1 MLLANRTFN
10 HEKDSFHESLCI
22 PNDMRTK
29 CRERIFFT
37 AISNALQKEELFED
51 PEDAPRE
58 LGTVSGDL
66 QRCLRSITDQLEYEY
81 TLMVFT
87 SYQRMAKEIFAYYKH
102 MQENHTSK
110 EDKLKAAIMD
120 LVEELRAKHEADE
133 DGENDGNEHNEAF
146 IDKLNKKYMMKRI
159 SLVKNSHHSFP
170 TYMNLLTRWASSQ
183 EEPNDSNQQKP
194 DIDDLLKKLFSKG
207 DEE

>member
-22 PNDMRTK
+22 HGDMRTK

-37 AISNALQKEELFED
+37 ALSNALQKEELFED

-87 SYQRMAKEIFAYYKH
+87 TYQRMAKEIFSYYKH
-102 MQENHTSK
+102 MQENHMSK
-110 EDKLKAAIMD
+110 EDKLKLAIIE
-120 LVEELRAKHEADE
+120 LVEEMRTKHEKE
-133 DGENDGNEHNEAF
+133 EGENDDDDRNEAF
-146 IDKLNKKYMMKRI
+146 IDKLDKKYMMKRI
-159 SLVKNSHHSFP
+159 SLVKNSHHNFG
-170 TYMNLLTRWASSQ
+170 TYMNLLTRWAAT
-183 EEPNDSNQQKP
+183 EENPNTANDQKP
-194 DIDDLLKKLFSKG
+194 DIDSLLKRLFSKD